1 MQHPELGMNLDE
13 IGKAALA
20 LRTAAGEGAA
30 GGVSAIP
37 ANGSSWAELARQLAQ
52 EIGVRPDYA
61 ERLLDDYV
69 GYARTG
75 LDASGVPLS
84 DYVWLVGV
92 HCVKGD

>member
-1 MQHPELGMNLDE
+1 MTLDE

-20 LRTAAGEGAA
+20 LRAAAGDGAA
-30 GGVSAIP
+30 AAAGAASAPP
-37 ANGSSWAELARQLAQ
+37 ATGDSWAELARQLAR
-52 EIGVRPDYA
+52 EIGIRPDYA

-69 GYARTG
+69 GYTKTG